1 MVMGR
6 GANTDNASFGLQKL
20 LQRKDPKLF
29 LKFKFKMT
37 KEKLYRPYLA
47 CWQAC
52 TLPKRPSLNTL
63 DTNVLIKYTLFEL

>member
-1 MVMGR
+1 MPKIEKNEISPMVMGR

-37 KEKLYRPYLA
+37 K
-47 CWQAC
+47 
-52 TLPKRPSLNTL
+52 
-63 DTNVLIKYTLFEL
+63 